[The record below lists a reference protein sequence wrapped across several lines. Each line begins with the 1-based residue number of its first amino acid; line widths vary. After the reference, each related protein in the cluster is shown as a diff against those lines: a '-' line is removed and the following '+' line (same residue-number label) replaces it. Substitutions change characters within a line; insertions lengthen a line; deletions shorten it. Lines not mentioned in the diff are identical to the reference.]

1 MQAVS
6 TLVQPGMQQAQ
17 QQEQKGISAGVKNL
31 FLMLQGSYGAPFLAK
46 FSSGVKDD
54 QGRDLG
60 IRSTMKVW
68 DARLA
73 KFPADVLATAYER
86 VIVESPEFPPG
97 LPLIEKICQAAMPR
111 KTYAQE
117 QGLPALPAPQR
128 QAVRVEVQMRNDGK
142 DWARKLKARHEHGEK
157 LGPHQITAYRQ
168 ALGLEGRQS
177 WQ

>member
-73 KFPADVLATAYER
+73 KYPADVLATAYER

-128 QAVRVEVQMRNDGK
+128 QTVRVEVQMRNDGK

>member
-6 TLVQPGMQQAQ
+6 TLIQPGMQQAQ

-73 KFPADVLATAYER
+73 KYPADVLATAYER
-86 VIVESPEFPPG
+86 VIVESPEFPPS

-117 QGLPALPAPQR
+117 QGLSALPAPQR

-142 DWARKLKARHEHGEK
+142 DWARELKARHEHGEK
-157 LGPHQITAYRQ
+157 LGLYQITAYRQ
-168 ALGLEGRQS
+168 ALGMEGRMP

>member
-17 QQEQKGISAGVKNL
+17 QQEKSGISAGVKNL

-46 FSSGVKDD
+46 FSSGVKDGE
-54 QGRDLG
+54 GRDLG

-68 DARLA
+68 DARLS
-73 KFPADVLATAYER
+73 KYPADILATAYER
-86 VIVESPEFPPG
+86 VIVESPEFPPS
-97 LPLIEKICQAAMPR
+97 LPMIEKICAAATPR

-117 QGLPALPAPQR
+117 QGLPALPAPKR
-128 QAVRVEVQMRNDGK
+128 QPVHVEVQLLKDGK
-142 DWARKLKARHEHGEK
+142 DWARKLKARHDHGEK
-157 LGPHQITAYRQ
+157 LGAHQITAYRQ
-168 ALGLEGRQS
+168 ALGFEGRQS

>member
-1 MQAVS
+1 
-6 TLVQPGMQQAQ
+6 MQQAQ

-86 VIVESPEFPPG
+86 VIVESPEFPPS
-97 LPLIEKICQAAMPR
+97 LPLIEKICEAAMPR

-117 QGLPALPAPQR
+117 QGLPALPAPK
-128 QAVRVEVQMRNDGK
+128 VEPVQVNVQKRDDGK
-142 DWARKLKARHEHGEK
+142 DWARKILARVEAGDKSICRYSRESAE
-157 LGPHQITAYRQ
+157 L
-168 ALGLEGRQS
+168 ALGRRAQMS
-177 WQ
+177 

>member
-31 FLMLQGSYGAPFLAK
+31 FLMLQGSYGATFLAK
-46 FSSGVKDD
+46 FSSGVKDE

-86 VIVESPEFPPG
+86 VIVESPEFPPS
-97 LPLIEKICQAAMPR
+97 LPLIEKICEAAMPR

-117 QGLPALPAPQR
+117 QGLVALPAPK
-128 QAVRVEVQMRNDGK
+128 VEPVQVNVQKRDDGK
-142 DWARKLKARHEHGEK
+142 DWARRILARIEAGDKSISRYTRES
-157 LGPHQITAYRQ
+157 AEV
-168 ALGLEGRQS
+168 AMGRRARMS
-177 WQ
+177 

>member
-46 FSSGVKDD
+46 FSSGVKDE

-86 VIVESPEFPPG
+86 VIVESPEFPPS
-97 LPLIEKICQAAMPR
+97 LPLIEKICEAAMPR

-117 QGLPALPAPQR
+117 QGLVALPAPK
-128 QAVRVEVQMRNDGK
+128 VEPVQVNIQKRDDGK
-142 DWARKLKARHEHGEK
+142 DWARRILARIEAGDKSIPRYNRES
-157 LGPHQITAYRQ
+157 AEV
-168 ALGLEGRQS
+168 AMGRRAQMS
-177 WQ
+177 